1 MKDKLIDLIRNAPKI
16 EFPSGS
22 RAQGRT
28 YQTSANLADYL
39 IANGVVILDPK
50 KYPPVTNRDM
60 LDTIMGVPL
69 DEMAAMIEEKKKG
82 ERKQTELVRKIFTE
96 IDKVIDKHH
105 SDCNEYEDG
114 DEHDTA
120 ITYIAYISCD
130 IDDLY
135 QKYMEGADDEK
146 QKMS

>member
-1 MKDKLIDLIRNAPKI
+1 MKDKLIDLLSYFGDGYAAEKRQIHATVG
-16 EFPSGS
+16 EV
-22 RAQGRT
+22 
-28 YQTSANLADYL
+28 ADYL

-69 DEMAAMIEEKKKG
+69 DEMAAMIEEKKRG
-82 ERKQTELVRKIFTE
+82 ERKQTELVREIFTE
-96 IDKVIDKHH
+96 IEKIIDKHH
-105 SDCNEYEDG
+105 SECNEYEDG
-114 DEHDTA
+114 DELDTA

-135 QKYMEGADDEK
+135 QKYMEGAEHESV
-146 QKMS
+146 QS